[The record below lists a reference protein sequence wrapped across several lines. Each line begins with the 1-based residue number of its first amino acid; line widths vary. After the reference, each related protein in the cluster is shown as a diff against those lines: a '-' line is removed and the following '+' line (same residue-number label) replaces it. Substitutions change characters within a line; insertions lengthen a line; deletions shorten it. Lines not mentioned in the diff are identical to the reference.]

1 MKFYSIFWKICII
14 FLIFIGIIVILNDK
28 QSLSLFRLTIFGLCP
43 LILSIILF
51 KLRKNKNII
60 IISSNFFIMTFFAL
74 VIIEIFLLYP
84 REPFLVSNN
93 IYDIENKQTCGNS
106 FKTKKNLSIYPVGG
120 ISKKKIK
127 FLNQEN
133 LSFSFRENDRFGFNN
148 EDKLWNLEKINSVFI
163 GDSFTYGADVNYF
176 ESFVELYKKNVEAT
190 INLGCGGNGPII
202 EYATFVEYVINLNLK
217 PDYLFWVYYPGND
230 LTKDLTSEHSS
241 FYANYLKKEIN
252 QNLKSKQ
259 TEINKT
265 IKDFIE
271 AKKKLENKKN
281 QKSKN
286 TFDCITSHKRALTKE
301 DSNRLSPFAPI
312 VDRECWAIGSVAS
325 RFKIPF
331 HAYKILS
338 DKVFE
343 SGEICQQVKD
353 KALFFSESLLNYFL
367 ETWSLEVPGPI
378 EACDNLEKMS
388 KDYSLHFTTSHKR
401 KFRSLWSILLKKY
414 SNEKEV
420 LKKLDM
426 DCFKEIKLS
435 PKEKTSFL
443 LEKMENL
450 STPFKSELKV
460 KLDQSI
466 SPLKNAKCLVKFSE
480 NFEDDSMELSLK
492 IRNNRQSKFNPI

>member
-1 MKFYSIFWKICII
+1 MKLLTFAHRAESQA
-14 FLIFIGIIVILNDK
+14 FL
-28 QSLSLFRLTIFGLCP
+28 
-43 LILSIILF
+43 
-51 KLRKNKNII
+51 KNK
-60 IISSNFFIMTFFAL
+60 AL
-74 VIIEIFLLYP
+74 
-84 REPFLVSNN
+84 
-93 IYDIENKQTCGNS
+93 S
-106 FKTKKNLSIYPVGG
+106 FKAKPFAFEGFYCSEKGLALLITGEGVQSATEKLAAVCGAYPEITHIINMGVAG
-120 ISKKKIK
+120 I
-127 FLNQEN
+127 L
-133 LSFSFRENDRFGFNN
+133 
-148 EDKLWNLEKINSVFI
+148 EDSPKL
-163 GDSFTYGADVNYF
+163 
-176 ESFVELYKKNVEAT
+176 
-190 INLGCGGNGPII
+190 
-202 EYATFVEYVINLNLK
+202 
-217 PDYLFWVYYPGND
+217 
-230 LTKDLTSEHSS
+230 
-241 FYANYLKKEIN
+241 EIN
-252 QNLKSKQ
+252 QIKVLRTCYLSRSEGMEFKSF
-259 TEINKT
+259 TTSE
-265 IKDFIE
+265 E
-271 AKKKLENKKN
+271 
-281 QKSKN
+281 SKN
-286 TFDCITSHKRALTKE
+286 TFDCVTSHKRALTKE

-353 KALFFSESLLNYFL
+353 KALFFSESLLKHFL

-435 PKEKTSFL
+435 PKDKTSFL

-466 SPLKNAKCLVKFSE
+466 SPLKNAKCSVKFSE

-492 IRNNRQSKFNPI
+492 IRKEADLIHLKKALEKTDYKQIKNLLNGIPE

>member
-230 LTKDLTSEHSS
+230 LTKDLISEHSS
-241 FYANYLKKEIN
+241 FYANYLKKEFN

-286 TFDCITSHKRALTKE
+286 TFD
-301 DSNRLSPFAPI
+301 
-312 VDRECWAIGSVAS
+312 
-325 RFKIPF
+325 
-331 HAYKILS
+331 YK
-338 DKVFE
+338 
-343 SGEICQQVKD
+343 
-353 KALFFSESLLNYFL
+353 SLY
-367 ETWSLEVPGPI
+367 
-378 EACDNLEKMS
+378 
-388 KDYSLHFTTSHKR
+388 
-401 KFRSLWSILLKKY
+401 KF
-414 SNEKEV
+414 
-420 LKKLDM
+420 
-426 DCFKEIKLS
+426 
-435 PKEKTSFL
+435 
-443 LEKMENL
+443 
-450 STPFKSELKV
+450 
-460 KLDQSI
+460 Q
-466 SPLKNAKCLVKFSE
+466 
-480 NFEDDSMELSLK
+480 K
-492 IRNNRQSKFNPI
+492 IRNLLGFTNAYTKENFTIFNSIIKQTNNEIKKWNGKLVFIFIPSEKRYTNLTSYYDEHFYNLTIKKFLQKNKIKFIDFNDKLKKHDNPRIFYSSHLNSKGNLLLSNMIIESLK